1 VSEARYLLKDGIV
14 SERLGHYPDALDRY
28 DRALERIGSVPGE
41 RAPLEL
47 AVAGV
52 KYRQGHFHEGIEW
65 SEHAAEHAEQAGDRA
80 SLAHAHYL
88 LHANKTALGITDP
101 AHTRL
106 ALPIL
111 EEVGD
116 LVGQSSLL
124 NNLGIE
130 AYYAGRWDD
139 AIDLYRG
146 AGELSARAGDVV
158 NVARARNNEAEI
170 RSDQGRLV
178 EAGELLDEAQR
189 VWRAAHYTVGMALT
203 TSNLGR
209 LAARSG
215 RFEEADG
222 LLRDARERFE
232 ALGSE
237 ALAQEADARR
247 VECFVLSGRF
257 QEALELLPRVAAE
270 AGREGVLPAFLERL
284 YGYALVQARRP
295 DEAGAHFDGSKELA
309 QSVGATY
316 ELALTLE
323 AVGDGAAA
331 RAILEDLGVVATPRI
346 PLP

>member
-1 VSEARYLLKDGIV
+1 M
-14 SERLGHYPDALDRY
+14 
-28 DRALERIGSVPGE
+28 
-41 RAPLEL
+41 
-47 AVAGV
+47 
-52 KYRQGHFHEGIEW
+52 
-65 SEHAAEHAEQAGDRA
+65 
-80 SLAHAHYL
+80 
-88 LHANKTALGITDP
+88 
-101 AHTRL
+101 
-106 ALPIL
+106 PIL

-139 AIDLYRG
+139 AIDLYRR
-146 AGELSARAGDVV
+146 AGELERAGRRRRQRCPRPEQRGRDS
-158 NVARARNNEAEI
+158 I
-170 RSDQGRLV
+170 RPRRLA
-178 EAGELLDEAQR
+178 EAGELLDEAAR
-189 VWRAAHYTVGMALT
+189 VWRAAHYTVGIALA

-215 RFEEADG
+215 RFDEADR
-222 LLRDARERFE
+222 LLRDSHQRFE
-232 ALGSE
+232 SLVVRGSG
-237 ALAQEADARR
+237 AGGRRAPRR
-247 VECFVLSGRF
+247 VLRPVGGRF

-270 AGREGVLPAFLERL
+270 AGQDGVLPALLERL

-295 DEAGAHFDGSKELA
+295 PSRAGAHFDGSKALA

-323 AVGDGAAA
+323 AVGDGQAA